1 MITAYLAGISSCFE
15 GEDIEIRYSIY
26 ENEDQVCRE
35 SIFKEY
41 KKPAVVGLVAL
52 MDLLK
57 ELEKY
62 EGRDITILINDAAL
76 NEQIRGTT
84 TTKNGHV
91 LKMAEKARAMIDEFK
106 SPVTIRDT
114 SGDSVEREQWN
125 EVLKR

>member
-26 ENEDQVCRE
+26 ENEEQLCRE

-62 EGRDITILINDAAL
+62 EGRDITIVINDAAL

-91 LKMAEKARAMIDEFK
+91 LKMAEKARESIEEFK
-106 SPVTIRDT
+106 SPLTIRDT
-114 SGDSVEREQWN
+114 SSDSQEREKWN
-125 EVLKR
+125 EILKR